1 MCKVGDIILIDK
13 YKHGTNCK
21 VMVVEVALNATNTT
35 TVLLTKLLVYDI
47 ITS

>member
-21 VMVVEVALNATNTT
+21 VIEDK
-35 TVLLTKLLVYDI
+35 VLLHESNSDGI
-47 ITS
+47 I